1 MKIEQ
6 IVKEYRK
13 EHNLSQ
19 RAFASL
25 CGLSSTYI
33 WYLEQGK
40 NPQTGRPM
48 QPSIPALNKFKAM
61 AANNEK
67 YSRVLIQEF
76 VKAVYLYDDD
86 GGLRLDCYYG
96 DGIKL
101 YSPNGETA
109 PPQFIRSK
117 LSAFSAAFSCRI

>member
-6 IVKEYRK
+6 IVKEYRE

-48 QPSIPALNKFKAM
+48 QPSIPALNKIARAM
-61 AANNEK
+61 GLTFDELMSKCDNMLVSLNDKDEITGLFLALFSQLNDAQK
-67 YSRVLIQEF
+67 DAVL
-76 VKAVYLYDDD
+76 AVMQSYL
-86 GGLRLDCYYG
+86 
-96 DGIKL
+96 K
-101 YSPNGETA
+101 
-109 PPQFIRSK
+109 
-117 LSAFSAAFSCRI
+117 